1 MIAVA
6 LGICS
11 AALLLVVAILLI
23 LDARITVSTRVI
35 DALVHL
41 WASLFADP
49 TQPCP
54 HCGADGRVLGTKGT
68 TRWWYCPTCNG
79 NPWKEGEMPRQA
91 VRA

>member
-6 LGICS
+6 LGIGS
-11 AALLLVVAILLI
+11 AALLLVVTILLI
-23 LDARITVSTRVI
+23 LDARLTVSPRVI
-35 DALVHL
+35 EGLVHA
-41 WASLFADP
+41 WQALFADE

-79 NPWKEGEMPRQA
+79 NPWREHAAPRQA
-91 VRA
+91 VSA